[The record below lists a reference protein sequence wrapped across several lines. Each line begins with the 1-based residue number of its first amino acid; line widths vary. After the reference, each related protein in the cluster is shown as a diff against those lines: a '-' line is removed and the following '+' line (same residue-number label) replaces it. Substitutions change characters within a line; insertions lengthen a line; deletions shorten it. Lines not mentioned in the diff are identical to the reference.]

1 VRSEY
6 DLCEAFIDA
15 HPRDAAKGI
24 ERLPPPQAAAL
35 IDAISPVA
43 AARAVSAMAPA
54 IASDS
59 LVRLSPERA
68 ASVMGHLRTDRAAVL
83 LRLMPPAAI
92 SAILKRL
99 PETEMRMLQAR
110 LQYPEGTAGALMDIR
125 IVSGP
130 DHLTAGAVLTL
141 LRRTAGHL
149 HDYFYVVDEEHRLAG
164 AVDLRD
170 VVVTRSDAPVSELM
184 NRSVNRVPARA
195 GRAAILASPGW
206 KHVHALPVVDDTGVL
221 VGAISYGTFR
231 ALSDDLRNG
240 AGPAD
245 AMTTVVALG
254 ELYWLGLSGVVDGVA
269 AAVRRAVPPGGPDA
283 HARRRS

>member
-1 VRSEY
+1 VRSEF

-15 HPRDAAKGI
+15 HPQDAAKSI
-24 ERLPPPQAAAL
+24 ERLPSPQAAAL
-35 IDAISPVA
+35 MEAISPVA
-43 AARAVSAMAPA
+43 AARAASVMAPA

-68 ASVMGHLRTDRAAVL
+68 ASVMRNLPADRAAVL

-92 SAILKRL
+92 EGILKRL
-99 PETEMRMLQAR
+99 PESDVRMLQAR
-110 LQYPEGTAGALMDIR
+110 LRYPDGTAGAVMDIR

-130 DHLTAGAVLTL
+130 EHLTAGAALTL

-149 HDYFYVVDEEHRLAG
+149 HDYFYVVDDGHRLAG
-164 AVDLRD
+164 AVELRD
-170 VVVTRSDAPVSELM
+170 IVVSRSDAPVSELM
-184 NRSVNRVPARA
+184 NRGVSRVPARA

-206 KHVHALPVVDDTGVL
+206 KHFHALPVADDDGVL

-231 ALSDDLRNG
+231 ALADELND
-240 AGPAD
+240 AGRAD

-269 AAVRRAVPPGGPDA
+269 AAVRRAVPPAEPEA
-283 HARRRS
+283 LARRQS